1 MKTVHSDICDKID
14 RQTDAVA
21 KLKASSSVIKKS
33 EQDLEWKRKQVGKAI
48 DNGQFIT
55 AFFLKNFLKI
65 YWVCTM
71 VTPNRGIFPYLAPND
86 KIGE

>member
-1 MKTVHSDICDKID
+1 MKGAQHDMTMKTVHSDICDKID

-48 DNGQFIT
+48 DNGKIFD
-55 AFFLKNFLKI
+55 FF
-65 YWVCTM
+65 
-71 VTPNRGIFPYLAPND
+71 R
-86 KIGE
+86 

>member
-1 MKTVHSDICDKID
+1 MTMKTVHSDICDEID

-55 AFFLKNFLKI
+55 VLLKF
-65 YWVCTM
+65 
-71 VTPNRGIFPYLAPND
+71 
-86 KIGE
+86 

>member
-1 MKTVHSDICDKID
+1 MTMKTVHSDICDKID

-48 DNGQFIT
+48 DNGKFENFRTQVVNVTFDKL
-55 AFFLKNFLKI
+55 AFNFQMRKKN
-65 YWVCTM
+65 
-71 VTPNRGIFPYLAPND
+71 D
-86 KIGE
+86 D

>member
-1 MKTVHSDICDKID
+1 MTMKTVHSDICDKID

-55 AFFLKNFLKI
+55 VLLKF
-65 YWVCTM
+65 
-71 VTPNRGIFPYLAPND
+71 
-86 KIGE
+86 

>member
-1 MKTVHSDICDKID
+1 MTMKTVHSDICDKID

-55 AFFLKNFLKI
+55 VVFLFLKLF
-65 YWVCTM
+65 
-71 VTPNRGIFPYLAPND
+71 
-86 KIGE
+86 